1 MKELGSKTIMF
12 SEVIILLKILMA
24 APATNAV
31 SERSAS
37 QLRRVK
43 TWLRTTMSQERLN
56 YLMLLSTHKEKTDEL
71 DLIKVAHDFC
81 EGNRDRLTLVCSQK
95 KAFLNFPQFHE

>member
-1 MKELGSKTIMF
+1 
-12 SEVIILLKILMA
+12 MA

-37 QLRRVK
+37 QMKRVK

-56 YLMLLSTHKEKTDEL
+56 YLMLLSTHKKKTDEL

-81 EGNRDRLTLVCSQK
+81 EGNKERFSSFG
-95 KAFLNFPQFHE
+95 AFTGEDFP

>member
-12 SEVIILLKILMA
+12 LEVIILLKILMT

-43 TWLRTTMSQERLN
+43 TWLRTKMSQERLN
-56 YLMLLSTHKEKTDEL
+56 YLMLLSTNKERTDEL
-71 DLIKVAHDFC
+71 DLIKVAHVFC
-81 EGNRDRLTLVCSQK
+81 EGNRDQFSSFGL
-95 KAFLNFPQFHE
+95 FIEEHFPKLSPIL

>member
-12 SEVIILLKILMA
+12 LEVIILLKILMT

-56 YLMLLSTHKEKTDEL
+56 YLCYYLFYVIINTQRE
-71 DLIKVAHDFC
+71 
-81 EGNRDRLTLVCSQK
+81 NR
-95 KAFLNFPQFHE
+95 

>member
-81 EGNRDRLTLVCSQK
+81 EGNRDRFSSFGVFTED
-95 KAFLNFPQFHE
+95 FPQFYE

>member
-12 SEVIILLKILMA
+12 SEVIILLKILMV

-43 TWLRTTMSQERLN
+43 TWLRTAISQERLN
-56 YLMLLSTHKEKTDEL
+56 YLMLLSTQKEKTDEL

-81 EGNRDRLTLVCSQK
+81 GRNRDRFISFGVFTEED
-95 KAFLNFPQFHE
+95 FP